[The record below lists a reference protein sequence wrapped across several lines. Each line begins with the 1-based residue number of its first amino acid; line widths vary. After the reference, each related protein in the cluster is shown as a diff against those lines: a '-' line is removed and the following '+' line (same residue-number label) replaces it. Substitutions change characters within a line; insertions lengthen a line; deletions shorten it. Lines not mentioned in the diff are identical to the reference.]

1 MAMANKAEPSAGAN
15 VGLEVGEIVECTVE
29 QIMPYGAFVRI
40 AKTGRKGMIHI
51 SELSYN
57 FVKDIN
63 EILKISD
70 KINAKIIRID
80 ERGRIDLSLK
90 QTTEPPAPQPQQQ
103 KFARQQPNNNR
114 ENFRPANR
122 MDRQPREFRERT
134 PRENPRENRE
144 PKEREF
150 QQTRDFHE
158 MREAYKEANPEEADT
173 FEKKMASFLKTS
185 EAKITDLNTRNSAR
199 SGRTTRRRNNRDY

>member
-1 MAMANKAEPSAGAN
+1 MSTANNMELSAGLN
-15 VGLEVGEIVECTVE
+15 TGEIVECIVE

-40 AKTGRKGMIHI
+40 TTNGRKGMIHI

-63 EILKISD
+63 EVLKIQD
-70 KINAKIIRID
+70 KVQAKIIKID

-90 QTTEPPAPQPQQQ
+90 QAQDPPAPQ
-103 KFARQQPNNNR
+103 ARSVR
-114 ENFRPANR
+114 EGHENFRQFRTPPKPNEQREQFQNFAR
-122 MDRQPREFRERT
+122 REF
-134 PRENPRENRE
+134 
-144 PKEREF
+144 KG
-150 QQTRDFHE
+150 TRDFHE
-158 MREAYKEANPEEADT
+158 LREAYREDNPEEADN

-199 SGRTTRRRNNRDY
+199 TGRSSRRRSRD